1 MHKKLFVSSFFIL
14 ISLLSYNAS
23 LAQKSRIKTIIV
35 DAGHGGREPGAKGS
49 YSTEAQI
56 TLALSL
62 KVAALLEKELPDT
75 KIVQS
80 RTTDVFQPVT
90 EKAAFANQNK
100 GDLFV
105 CIHVN
110 AAPPIRHSQVTGYR
124 NKVYYTGKGK
134 NRKKHTKKE
143 PVYKVWY
150 TPNPRYGTGTYVWAA
165 DRDDNKASAMSERF
179 ESEAEVSDDV
189 PDPNTPE
196 GLIASRLWVQKYFK
210 NSVRLASMIENE
222 FVKIGRKSDGVL
234 QRNEKGIWVLQ
245 ATNMPAVLIETGFI
259 TNKEEEDF
267 LNSEEGQEQMSAAI
281 VRAVVNFKKLLDSSR
296 GGAGTDNASANPAPV
311 KTKNTVTAASA
322 TRSSGSKT
330 QSGK

>member
-14 ISLLSYNAS
+14 LSLLSYNAS

-35 DAGHGGREPGAKGS
+35 DAGHGGREPGARGA

-75 KIVQS
+75 KIIQS

-110 AAPPIRHSQVTGYR
+110 AAPPIRHSQITGYR

-134 NRKKHTKKE
+134 NKKKHTQKE

-179 ESEAEVSDDV
+179 ESEAEVSDEV

-281 VRAVVNFKKLLDSSR
+281 VRAVVNFKNLMDSSR
-296 GGAGTDNASANPAPV
+296 GGTATDNSSANPAPA
-311 KTKNTVTAASA
+311 KTKNTATAVSA
-322 TRSSGSKT
+322 TKSPDSKPRP
-330 QSGK
+330 GK

>member
-1 MHKKLFVSSFFIL
+1 MHKKIFVSSL
-14 ISLLSYNAS
+14 IILLSVLFHNTT

-35 DAGHGGREPGAKGS
+35 DAGHGGREPGANGA

-75 KIVQS
+75 KIIQS

-110 AAPPIRHSQVTGYR
+110 AAPPIRHSEITGYR

-134 NRKKHTKKE
+134 KKVKHTKRE
-143 PVYKVWY
+143 PVYRVWH

-165 DRDDNKASAMSERF
+165 DRDDSKASAMSERF

-267 LNSEEGQEQMSAAI
+267 LNSEEGQEQMAGAI
-281 VRAVVNFKKLLDSSR
+281 VKAVVTFKKTMDASR
-296 GGAGTDNASANPAPV
+296 GNSVSDNTTTGAP
-311 KTKNTVTAASA
+311 
-322 TRSSGSKT
+322 SSK
-330 QSGK
+330 K

>member
-165 DRDDNKASAMSERF
+165 DRDDNKANAMSERF

-322 TRSSGSKT
+322 TKSSGSKT